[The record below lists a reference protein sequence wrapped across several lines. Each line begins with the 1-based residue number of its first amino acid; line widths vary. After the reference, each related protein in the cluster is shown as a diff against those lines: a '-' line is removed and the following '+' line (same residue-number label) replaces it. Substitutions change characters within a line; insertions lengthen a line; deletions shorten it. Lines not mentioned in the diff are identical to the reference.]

1 MIVTTPGQFL
11 EALER
16 VRLPATHAAVPR
28 GVFLVEPAHFSL
40 SEESASDNRYMQ
52 LAQGVDPERALAQHR
67 VLAEAIRR
75 HARIPVQVFGGAA
88 DTPDAVF
95 PNNVFAT
102 AEGTLLVGAMRHE
115 VRRREATRSDI
126 PEWFHAKHG
135 YGVQRLDAEPGV
147 VAELTG
153 PLVIDRA
160 HRIGYHGLTERLN
173 EAGARAMHA
182 AFDLRLGFL
191 FDLAPG
197 EYHTNVVMA
206 VLASRALV
214 VHEGSFADV
223 EVPRAIARRYGRNV
237 VRLSDEEKAAFAG
250 NCIALDESSVWM
262 SARAERALSLASRR
276 RLDHAGFVIHTVEL
290 DEIEKAGGSLRC
302 CVAEIY

>member
-1 MIVTTPGQFL
+1 MIVETPAQFVD
-11 EALER
+11 ALER
-16 VRLPATHAAVPR
+16 VRLPATYAAVPR
-28 GVFLVEPAHFSL
+28 GVFLVEPAGFRL
-40 SEESASDNRYMQ
+40 SAESGSDNRYMDTSN
-52 LAQGVDPERALAQHR
+52 AADPERALAQHR
-67 VLAEAIRR
+67 ALAEAIRR
-75 HARIPVQVFGGAA
+75 HARIPVQVFPGSP

-102 AEGTLLVGAMRHE
+102 VPGTLLVGAMRHE
-115 VRRREATRSDI
+115 ERRREAARTDI
-126 PEWFHAKHG
+126 PDWFRAAHG
-135 YGVQRLDAEPGV
+135 YGVRRLDDDPRV

-160 HRIGYHGLTERLN
+160 HGVGYHGRTERLN
-173 EAGARAMHA
+173 GAGARAMHA
-182 AFDLRLGFL
+182 AFDLRLGFI

-206 VLASRALV
+206 VLASRALI

-223 EVPRAIARRYGRNV
+223 EVPRAIARRYGRHV

-250 NCIALDESSVWM
+250 NCIALTEGSVWM

-276 RLDHAGFVIHTVEL
+276 RLDQAGFVIHTVEI

-302 CVAEIY
+302 CVAEIF